1 MIRFEP
7 IELEG
12 ELRKALGTLEKVT
25 QLGAGDLSEELVDP
39 DSEDFTSDDIP
50 DYSISEETVVPIS
63 LPRCGDSWP
72 ITYRQL
78 IAWFSEL
85 EGSELLNNVECWTNR
100 RCILRVGGN
109 SVEFLRL
116 VRELEQY
123 QAPDSEAAIYFSVE
137 AEGRS
142 FECVVRSGLTL
153 FGVLVVAQGSYEKF
167 FPPVL
172 EDDIFIEIL
181 FTPGTEREVV
191 RNIARALL
199 FEISASIGIDLQP
212 APRPEL
218 HLEEEDDEDE
228 PVSPLPLGRLRPLMA
243 GKGLPEL
250 LRLYSD
256 ATAVSDPGLQVV
268 MYTKVIEF
276 VAQTVV
282 RTNTTEIIRKKL
294 LTSRGLDPDAAFI
307 QELQESFEALRAF
320 RQDREAIRAAIEVA
334 CDVDS
339 LVDSAPPFLKD
350 LKKLR
355 RESSEEERLRALT
368 TFAVAL
374 VDTRNSIVHAKPNY
388 RSTGNECPVSQ
399 LYDFA
404 ALAKR
409 SAQQAI
415 RWFHGRPEHQRIV

>member
-7 IELEG
+7 PGLEDD
-12 ELRKALGTLEKVT
+12 LKKALGKLEKFT
-25 QLGAGDLSEELVDP
+25 QLGAGDLSDELVDP
-39 DSEDFTSDDIP
+39 ASEDFNLDETS

-78 IAWFSEL
+78 IAWLSEL
-85 EGSELLNNVECWTNR
+85 EGAELLNNVECWTNR
-100 RCILRVGGN
+100 RCLLRVSG
-109 SVEFLRL
+109 SSIEFFRL
-116 VRELEQY
+116 IRGFDQHHEPQ
-123 QAPDSEAAIYFSVE
+123 SEAAINFSVE
-137 AEGRS
+137 VAGRS
-142 FECVVRSGLTL
+142 FDCEVRSGLTL
-153 FGVLVVAQGSYEKF
+153 FGILVVAQGSYEKF

-172 EDDIFIEIL
+172 EDDLFIEIR
-181 FTPGTEREVV
+181 FPPGTDREIV
-191 RNIARALL
+191 RNLVLALL

-212 APRPEL
+212 SPRPEL
-218 HLEEEDDEDE
+218 YFEDTEDE
-228 PVSPLPLGRLRPLMA
+228 VAPPFQLGRLRPLMT

-268 MYTKVIEF
+268 MYAKVIEF
-276 VAQTVV
+276 VSQTVV

-307 QELQESFEALRAF
+307 QELQESFEDLRAF

-334 CDVDS
+334 CDVNS
-339 LVDSAPPFLKD
+339 LVDSVPPFLKE

-355 RESSEEERLRALT
+355 RESSEDERARALT
-368 TFAVAL
+368 AFAVAL

-388 RSTGNECPVSQ
+388 RSTGHECPVPQ
-399 LYDFA
+399 LYEFA
-404 ALAKR
+404 ELAKR

-415 RWFHGRPEHQRIV
+415 RWFHGRPEHQRIS